1 MTKQLL
7 CWALCHYSNLFLLS
21 RCFFCTKKVMALPMI
36 MTGINGALGLYSTVK
51 GLMDSAESKKKQS
64 KLRQAAQSEENAW
77 YRRNYYG
84 NFMDN
89 SASKAAIKRVEN
101 TLRRN
106 NAQERARSVIM
117 GTTPEV
123 SIARNEQGLRTM
135 ENVVNNLAATD
146 DGNRKNIDMAH
157 KQNNLALMNA
167 EQQQLA
173 LDERMSK
180 SAATNGYSLVQNA
193 LLGAKWGKEGK

>member
-1 MTKQLL
+1 MT
-7 CWALCHYSNLFLLS
+7 
-21 RCFFCTKKVMALPMI
+21 LPMI

-51 GLMDSAESKKKQS
+51 GLLDSSELKKKQS
-64 KLRQAAQSEENAW
+64 KLRQDAQNEENAW

-106 NAQERARSVIM
+106 NEQERARSVIT
-117 GTTPEV
+117 GSTPEM

-135 ENVVNNLAATD
+135 ENVINNLAAA
-146 DGNRKNIDMAH
+146 DGNEKRNVDLMH
-157 KQNNLALMNA
+157 KQNNLALKNSEM
-167 EQQQLA
+167 QQLS
-173 LDERMSK
+173 LDERMAK
-180 SAATNGYSLVQNA
+180 SAATSGYNLMQNA
-193 LLGAKWGKEGK
+193 LLGAKWGNER

>member
-1 MTKQLL
+1 
-7 CWALCHYSNLFLLS
+7 
-21 RCFFCTKKVMALPMI
+21 MALPMI

-51 GLMDSAESKKKQS
+51 GLIDSSEAKKKQS
-64 KLRQAAQSEENAW
+64 KLRQAAQNEENAW

-106 NAQERARSVIM
+106 NAQERARSVIT
-117 GTTPEV
+117 GSTPEMA
-123 SIARNEQGLRTM
+123 IARNEQGLRTM

-146 DGNRKNIDMAH
+146 GNARKNIDAAH
-157 KQNNLALMNA
+157 KQNNISLINA
-167 EQQQLA
+167 EQQQLS
-173 LDERMSK
+173 LDERMAK
-180 SAATNGYSLVQNA
+180 SAATNGYNLMQNA
-193 LLGAKWGKEGK
+193 LLGANWGKER

>member
-1 MTKQLL
+1 
-7 CWALCHYSNLFLLS
+7 
-21 RCFFCTKKVMALPMI
+21 MALPMI

-51 GLMDSAESKKKQS
+51 GLMDSAESKKRQS
-64 KLRQAAQSEENAW
+64 KLRQTARNEENAW
-77 YRRNYYG
+77 YHRNYYA
-84 NFMDN
+84 NFMDD

-106 NAQERARSVIM
+106 NAQERARSVIT
-117 GTTPEV
+117 GSTPEMSV
-123 SIARNEQGLRTM
+123 ARNEQGLRTM
-135 ENVVNNLAATD
+135 ENVVNNLAAVN
-146 DGNRKNIDMAH
+146 GNTKKNVDMAH
-157 KQNNLALMNA
+157 KQNSIALMNA

-180 SAATNGYSLVQNA
+180 AAATNGYNLMQNA

>member
-1 MTKQLL
+1 
-7 CWALCHYSNLFLLS
+7 
-21 RCFFCTKKVMALPMI
+21 MALPMI

-51 GLMDSAESKKKQS
+51 GMIDSSEAKKKQS
-64 KLRQAAQSEENAW
+64 KLSQAAQNEENAW

-106 NAQERARSVIM
+106 NEQDRARSVIT
-117 GTTPEV
+117 GSTPEM

-146 DGNRKNIDMAH
+146 GVRKMNVDTAH
-157 KQNNLALMNA
+157 KQNNLALKNA
-167 EQQQLA
+167 EQQQLS
-173 LDERMSK
+173 LDERMAK
-180 SAATNGYSLVQNA
+180 SAATSGYNLMQNA
-193 LLGAKWGKEGK
+193 LLGAKWGNER

>member
-1 MTKQLL
+1 
-7 CWALCHYSNLFLLS
+7 
-21 RCFFCTKKVMALPMI
+21 MI

-51 GLMDSAESKKKQS
+51 GLIDSSEAKKKQS
-64 KLRQAAQSEENAW
+64 KLRQAAQNEENAW

-106 NAQERARSVIM
+106 NAQERARSVIT
-117 GTTPEV
+117 GSTPEMA
-123 SIARNEQGLRTM
+123 IARNEQGLRTM

-146 DGNRKNIDMAH
+146 GNARKNIDAAH
-157 KQNNLALMNA
+157 KQNNISLINA
-167 EQQQLA
+167 EQQQLS
-173 LDERMSK
+173 LDERMAK
-180 SAATNGYSLVQNA
+180 SAATNGYNLMQNA
-193 LLGAKWGKEGK
+193 LLGANWGKER

>member
-1 MTKQLL
+1 MT
-7 CWALCHYSNLFLLS
+7 
-21 RCFFCTKKVMALPMI
+21 LPMI

-51 GLMDSAESKKKQS
+51 GLLDSSELKKKQS
-64 KLRQAAQSEENAW
+64 KLRQDAQNEENAW

-106 NAQERARSVIM
+106 NEQERARSVIT
-117 GTTPEV
+117 GSTPEM

-135 ENVVNNLAATD
+135 ENVINNLAAA
-146 DGNRKNIDMAH
+146 DGNEKRNVDLMH
-157 KQNNLALMNA
+157 KQSNLALKNSEM
-167 EQQQLA
+167 QQLS
-173 LDERMSK
+173 LDERMAK
-180 SAATNGYSLVQNA
+180 SAATSGYNLMQNA
-193 LLGAKWGKEGK
+193 LLGAKWGNER

>member
-1 MTKQLL
+1 
-7 CWALCHYSNLFLLS
+7 
-21 RCFFCTKKVMALPMI
+21 MI

-51 GLMDSAESKKKQS
+51 GLLDSSELKKKQS
-64 KLRQAAQSEENAW
+64 KLRQDAQNEENAW

-106 NAQERARSVIM
+106 NEQERARSVIT
-117 GTTPEV
+117 GSTPEM

-135 ENVVNNLAATD
+135 ENVINNLAAA
-146 DGNRKNIDMAH
+146 DGC
-157 KQNNLALMNA
+157 
-167 EQQQLA
+167 
-173 LDERMSK
+173 
-180 SAATNGYSLVQNA
+180 GV
-193 LLGAKWGKEGK
+193 

>member
-1 MTKQLL
+1 
-7 CWALCHYSNLFLLS
+7 
-21 RCFFCTKKVMALPMI
+21 MALPMI

-51 GLMDSAESKKKQS
+51 GMIDSSEAKKKQS
-64 KLRQAAQSEENAW
+64 KLSQAAQNEENAW
-77 YRRNYYG
+77 YRRNYYA

-106 NAQERARSVIM
+106 NAQERARSIIT
-117 GTTPEV
+117 GSTPEM

-146 DGNRKNIDMAH
+146 GARKMNVDTAH
-157 KQNNLALMNA
+157 KQNNLALKNA
-167 EQQQLA
+167 EQQQLS
-173 LDERMSK
+173 LDERMAK
-180 SAATNGYSLVQNA
+180 SAASSGYNLMQNA
-193 LLGAKWGKEGK
+193 LLGANWGKER